1 MHIREYKPEDLE
13 AIKKMHGK
21 DYVMPS
27 PDHPLM
33 IVKKVMADEDD
44 VARQAIFGRLFIS
57 ALLYVD
63 HEWKT
68 PQERLDALICLQ
80 KEAMDA
86 GRSAGLDIALTQ
98 MEGRFAQRMQ
108 QLGWVRGWGEVFL
121 HVL

>member
-1 MHIREYKPEDLE
+1 MHIREYRSEDLE
-13 AIKKMHGK
+13 DIKRMHGK

-33 IVKKVMADEDD
+33 IVKKVMADEHD

-63 HEWKT
+63 HTWVT
-68 PQERLDALICLQ
+68 PKERLDALIRLQ
-80 KEAMDA
+80 EAAMDA
-86 GRSAGLDIALTQ
+86 GKSAGLDIAMTQ
-98 MEGRFAQRMQ
+98 MEGRFAHRMQ